1 MKQVKNIL
9 AFIGLMAVVS
19 TFIFAV
25 QSNEVDEKP
34 VAKAIE
40 TDTLDKNVADTYQ
53 ISAIEIP
60 EDLNFA
66 GETVPQEDPEIM
78 ERVDRE
84 FLVNTYW
91 QSNALLLM
99 KRANKYFPI
108 IEPILKKNG
117 IPDDFKYLA
126 VAESGLQNVVSP
138 AGATGFW
145 QIMRA
150 TGKEYGLEVNSNVD
164 ERYHVEK
171 STQVACDYLNKWKD
185 RFGSWTLTA
194 AAYNAGPAGVQ
205 KYMDI
210 QKVDDYYDLLLG
222 QETGRYVFRILA
234 IKEILSDRDKYGFQ
248 LDEDD
253 MYEKVPTFT
262 VEIDTAV
269 SNWAD
274 FAEQYEINYKI
285 LKRHNPWLREPH
297 LNNAS
302 RKKYTIEIPNKG
314 YYRVGNVGK

>member
-1 MKQVKNIL
+1 MKYLKNIL
-9 AFIGLMAVVS
+9 AFIGLIAVVS
-19 TFIFAV
+19 TLIFAV
-25 QSNEVDEKP
+25 QSNAMEEQP
-34 VAKAIE
+34 VKTVTQPE
-40 TDTLDKNVADTYQ
+40 TTDKNVADTYQ

-60 EDLNFA
+60 KDLNFA
-66 GETVPQEDPEIM
+66 GEPVPQDDPEIM

-108 IEPILKKNG
+108 MEPILKKNG

-126 VAESGLQNVVSP
+126 VAESGLENVVSP

-145 QIMRA
+145 QIMKG
-150 TGKEYGLEVNSNVD
+150 TGREYGLEVNDNVD
-164 ERYHVEK
+164 ERYHIEK
-171 STQVACDYLNKWKD
+171 ATQVACDYLNKWKD

-194 AAYNAGPAGVQ
+194 AAYNAGPAGIQ

-210 QKVDDYYDLLLG
+210 RQVNDYYDLLLG

-234 IKEILSDRDKYGFQ
+234 IKEILSNRDKYGFQ
-248 LDEDD
+248 LEEDD
-253 MYEKVPTFT
+253 MYTKVPTFT
-262 VEIDTAV
+262 VEVDTAV
-269 SNWAD
+269 TNWAD
-274 FAEQYEINYKI
+274 FAELYEINYKV

-314 YYRVGNVGK
+314 YYRVGSTGK

>member
-1 MKQVKNIL
+1 MKYLKNIL
-9 AFIGLMAVVS
+9 AFIGLIAVVS
-19 TFIFAV
+19 TLIFAV
-25 QSNEVDEKP
+25 QSNAMEEQP
-34 VAKAIE
+34 VKTVTQPE
-40 TDTLDKNVADTYQ
+40 TTDKNVADTYQ

-60 EDLNFA
+60 KDLNFA
-66 GETVPQEDPEIM
+66 GEPVPQDDPEIM

-108 IEPILKKNG
+108 MEPILKKND

-126 VAESGLQNVVSP
+126 VAESGLENVVSP

-145 QIMRA
+145 QIMKG
-150 TGKEYGLEVNSNVD
+150 TGREYGLEVNDNVD
-164 ERYHVEK
+164 ERYHIEK
-171 STQVACDYLNKWKD
+171 ATQVACDYLNKWKD

-194 AAYNAGPAGVQ
+194 AAYNAGPAGIQ

-210 QKVDDYYDLLLG
+210 QQVNDYYDLLLG

-234 IKEILSDRDKYGFQ
+234 IKEILSNRDKYGFQ
-248 LDEDD
+248 LEEDD
-253 MYEKVPTFT
+253 MYTKVPTFT
-262 VEIDTAV
+262 VEVDTAV
-269 SNWAD
+269 TNWAD
-274 FAEQYEINYKI
+274 FAELYEINYKV

-302 RKKYTIEIPNKG
+302 RKKYTIEIPDKG
-314 YYRVGNVGK
+314 YYRVRSTGK

>member
-1 MKQVKNIL
+1 MKHLKNIL
-9 AFIGLMAVVS
+9 AFIGLIAVVS
-19 TFIFAV
+19 TLIFAV
-25 QSNEVDEKP
+25 QLDGVEEKP
-34 VAKAIE
+34 E
-40 TDTLDKNVADTYQ
+40 TKVVEPQVTDKNVADTYQ

-60 EDLNFA
+60 KDLNFA
-66 GETVPQEDPEIM
+66 GEAVPQEDPEIM

-126 VAESGLQNVVSP
+126 VAESGLENVVSP

-145 QIMRA
+145 QIMKG
-150 TGKEYGLEVNSNVD
+150 TGREYGLEVNDNVD

-171 STQVACDYLNKWKD
+171 ATQVACDYLNKWKN

-194 AAYNAGPAGVQ
+194 AAYNAGPAGIQ
-205 KYMDI
+205 KYMGI
-210 QKVDDYYDLLLG
+210 QQVDDYYDLLLG

-234 IKEILSDRDKYGFQ
+234 IKEIISNRDKYGFQ
-248 LDEDD
+248 LQEDD

-269 SNWAD
+269 TNWAD
-274 FAEQYEINYKI
+274 FAELYEINYKV

-297 LNNAS
+297 LNNSS

-314 YYRVGNVGK
+314 YYRVGSTGK

>member
-1 MKQVKNIL
+1 MKHLKNIL
-9 AFIGLMAVVS
+9 AFIGLIAVVS
-19 TFIFAV
+19 TLIFAV
-25 QSNEVDEKP
+25 QSDGVEEKP
-34 VAKAIE
+34 EAKE
-40 TDTLDKNVADTYQ
+40 VEPQVTDKNVADTYQ

-60 EDLNFA
+60 KDLNFA
-66 GETVPQEDPEIM
+66 GEAVPQEDPEIM

-126 VAESGLQNVVSP
+126 VAESGLENVVSP

-145 QIMRA
+145 QIMKG
-150 TGKEYGLEVNSNVD
+150 TGREYGLEINDNVD

-171 STQVACDYLNKWKD
+171 ATQVACDYLNKWKE

-194 AAYNAGPAGVQ
+194 AAYNAGPAGIQ
-205 KYMDI
+205 KYMGI
-210 QKVDDYYDLLLG
+210 QQVDDYYDLLLG

-234 IKEILSDRDKYGFQ
+234 IKEIISNRDKYGFQ
-248 LDEDD
+248 LEEGD

-269 SNWAD
+269 TNWAD
-274 FAEQYEINYKI
+274 FAELYEINYKV

-297 LNNAS
+297 LNNSS

-314 YYRVGNVGK
+314 YYRVGSTGK

>member
-1 MKQVKNIL
+1 MKHLKNIL
-9 AFIGLMAVVS
+9 AFIGLIAVVS
-19 TFIFAV
+19 TLIFAV
-25 QSNEVDEKP
+25 QSDGVEEKP
-34 VAKAIE
+34 E
-40 TDTLDKNVADTYQ
+40 TKVVEPQVTDKNVADTYQ

-60 EDLNFA
+60 KDLNFA
-66 GETVPQEDPEIM
+66 GEAVPQEDPEIM

-126 VAESGLQNVVSP
+126 VAESGLENVVSP

-145 QIMRA
+145 QIMKG
-150 TGKEYGLEVNSNVD
+150 TGREYGLEINDNVD

-171 STQVACDYLNKWKD
+171 ATQVACDYLNKWKD

-194 AAYNAGPAGVQ
+194 AAYNAGPAGIQ
-205 KYMDI
+205 KYMGI
-210 QKVDDYYDLLLG
+210 QQVDDYYDLLLG

-234 IKEILSDRDKYGFQ
+234 IKEIISNRDKYGFQ
-248 LDEDD
+248 LEEDD

-262 VEIDTAV
+262 VEIDTNLPDLI
-269 SNWAD
+269 S
-274 FAEQYEINYKI
+274 FFI
-285 LKRHNPWLREPH
+285 
-297 LNNAS
+297 S
-302 RKKYTIEIPNKG
+302 MTIP
-314 YYRVGNVGK
+314 